1 MTSTTSLPWYAEA
14 GNAAVAWIMR
24 GMGFGAARVL
34 KAPGASAGLA
44 AVAVTI
50 VMGGA
55 NALFWQ
61 SGLHP
66 SPMFFET
73 AAIAAPN
80 AGSAQTDVS
89 KSKIPAAIV
98 PAPTLT
104 RNVSAVP
111 VVSVPNTVPVKEIGN
126 KDVGEMQTKLAQLN
140 FYTGKV
146 DGYYG
151 PNTAN
156 AIRAFE
162 AANGL
167 KTKGELNQQIMAV
180 IAKAPL
186 PNTAIVP
193 LSQVAVNTHT
203 QVVVAPA
210 PSTRQPVMPRPIS
223 SPQQTA
229 VVPAKK
235 EQSTTIV
242 DPITQIAREVA
253 TRTEQ
258 SSTSTQGTA
267 TAPVKAKFKLTP
279 DVVANVQTNL
289 AKLGFYTGKVNG
301 SYDAETARAVRE
313 FEGYNN
319 FKMTG
324 KIDSSLLQLLHDA
337 GVV

>member
-1 MTSTTSLPWYAEA
+1 MTSTPSLPWYAEA

-24 GMGFGAARVL
+24 GIGFGVARVL

-80 AGSAQTDVS
+80 VGAAQPVVS
-89 KSKIPAAIV
+89 KPKIPAPIV

-104 RNVSAVP
+104 RNARAVP
-111 VVSVPNTVPVKEIGN
+111 VVSVPNTVPVKKIGN
-126 KDVGEMQTKLAQLN
+126 KDVGEMQAKLAQLQ

-167 KTKGELNQQIMAV
+167 KTKGELNEQIMAV
-180 IAKAPL
+180 IAKAQVPSA
-186 PNTAIVP
+186 PTIP
-193 LSQVAVNTHT
+193 LSQKQAQVA
-203 QVVVAPA
+203 VAPA

-223 SPQQTA
+223 SPQETA
-229 VVPAKK
+229 VAPTKNGP
-235 EQSTTIV
+235 STNIV
-242 DPITQIAREVA
+242 DPITQIARDVA

-258 SSTSTQGTA
+258 GAMQV
-267 TAPVKAKFKLTP
+267 PVPSKTKFKLTP
-279 DVVANVQTNL
+279 DVVTNVQTVL

-324 KIDSSLLQLLHDA
+324 KIDPSLLQLLNDA